1 MTQLQEAIRDKITK
15 YSDACGMCTD
25 ITKEC
30 NTCGITCI
38 LEDLNELQ
46 KLADNPDA
54 IRSTAHIMRGT
65 VDHMK
70 EPKLAYRGYTA
81 TVEYDEDDKLWHGT
95 LDGIKD
101 LVNFHAFEIENIEK
115 EFRNAV
121 DDYLD
126 FCKEVGKEPERPQMS
141 EWISVKDRL
150 PEKDESKT
158 TVWHDAQ
165 NDPPKE
171 NGEYLCY
178 YEYFRY
184 GNYYCMY
191 RTIDRGHFFN
201 GQWGGEPTRGTSTKV
216 LKWTELPLPEPPEVT
231 P

>member
-25 ITKEC
+25 IIKEC
-30 NTCGITCI
+30 DTCGITCV

-46 KLADNPDA
+46 ELSNNPGASQQKEPVRLIDVDEVMNA
-54 IRSTAHIMRGT
+54 

-101 LVNFHAFEIENIEK
+101 LVNFHAFEIENIEQ

-121 DDYLD
+121 DDYLV
-126 FCKEVGKEPERPQMS
+126 FCKEVGK
-141 EWISVKDRL
+141 V
-150 PEKDESKT
+150 PEKPN
-158 TVWHDAQ
+158 V
-165 NDPPKE
+165 
-171 NGEYLCY
+171 
-178 YEYFRY
+178 
-184 GNYYCMY
+184 
-191 RTIDRGHFFN
+191 
-201 GQWGGEPTRGTSTKV
+201 
-216 LKWTELPLPEPPEVT
+216 
-231 P
+231 